1 MVENKNLILAIA
13 LSIVIVLGFEFLV
26 NKPRLDRE
34 RAQQAERQAATQTMP
49 TAPSQAPTGAQAPAT
64 QTNVPAAPGAPAAT
78 TPATPPVV
86 DRAGLI
92 AQQQRIRI
100 DTPAMSGSIVLKGAR
115 IDDLKLNHYR
125 ETVDRNSPAIILL
138 TPQGVQHSY
147 FAQFGWVGPQGVAVP
162 DDNTEW
168 TADQRTL
175 TLSTPVTLSWDN
187 GQGLRFERK
196 IALDGEYMFSVT
208 DRVVNSGSAAVQLFP
223 YGLVAR
229 DGLPHTQGFY
239 ILHEGPLAVMDGTLR
254 EPSYADLKTKQ
265 KIEFETTGGWLGFT
279 DKYWLVTLV
288 PDQKAAVKARFNH
301 SLFNGDDRFQADYLG
316 AAMSAAPGGTIEAT
330 NRVFA
335 GAKELNLLTY
345 YQDKLG
351 ITKFDLAIDFGWF
364 YFLTKPIFLI
374 LDYFYRLIGN
384 YGLAILLLTVLVKL
398 IFFPLANKSYK
409 AMNKMKLLQPEM
421 EKLKAKYGD
430 DRQKMSTEMMALYK
444 RVGANP
450 LAGCLPVVIQI
461 PVFFALYKVLFISI
475 EMRHAPFFG
484 WIHDLSAPDPTSV
497 FNLFGLLP
505 WAPPELHF
513 IAGTI
518 GAWPLIMG
526 VTMFMQQKMNP
537 APPDPVQAKIFLAM
551 PVIFTFILAPFA
563 SGLVIYWAWNNT
575 LSVLQQWVILRQMKA
590 HPVPAK

>member
-13 LSIVIVLGFEFLV
+13 LSIIIVLGFEFLV

-34 RAQQAERQAATQTMP
+34 RAAQADRQAATQTVP
-49 TAPSQAPTGAQAPAT
+49 APAAPQPAPAT
-64 QTNVPAAPGAPAAT
+64 PTTSVPAAPGAPAAT
-78 TPATPPVV
+78 APAAAAAV
-86 DRAGLI
+86 DRATLI
-92 AQQQRIRI
+92 AQQPRIRI
-100 DTPAMSGSIVLKGAR
+100 DTPEMQGSIQLKGAR
-115 IDDLKLNHYR
+115 IDDLRLTRYR
-125 ETVDRNSPAIILL
+125 ETIDPKSPAITLL
-138 TPQGVQHSY
+138 TPQGAPQSY

-162 DDNTEW
+162 NDDSIW
-168 TADQRTL
+168 VADKQTL
-175 TLSTPVTLSWDN
+175 TLSAPVTLSWDN
-187 GQGLRFERK
+187 GQGLRFERQ
-196 IALDGEYMFSVT
+196 IALDGEYMFRIT
-208 DRVVNSGSAAVQLFP
+208 DRVVNAGSAPVQLFP

-229 DGLPHTQGFY
+229 DGTPHTAGFY

-254 EPSYADLKTKQ
+254 EPSYSDLKDKK
-265 KIEFETTGGWLGFT
+265 KIEYDTTGGWLGIT

-288 PDQKAAVKARFNH
+288 PDQKTPVKARFNH
-301 SLFNGDDRFQADYLG
+301 TVFNGDDRYQADFLG
-316 AAMSAAPGGTIEAT
+316 QALTAAPGATIEAT

-335 GAKELNLLTY
+335 GAKELNLLNQY
-345 YQDKLG
+345 EENLG
-351 ITKFDLAIDFGWF
+351 IARFDLAIDFG
-364 YFLTKPIFLI
+364 YLKFLTKPIFLV
-374 LDYFYRLIGN
+374 LDYFYKLIGN

-398 IFFPLANKSYK
+398 LFFPLANKSYK

-421 EKLKAKYGD
+421 EKLRAKYGE

-450 LAGCLPVVIQI
+450 LAGCLPVIIQI

-484 WIHDLSAPDPTSV
+484 WIHDLSSPDPTSV

-505 WAPPELHF
+505 WAPPELMFMH
-513 IAGTI
+513 GTI

-526 VTMFMQQKMNP
+526 FTMFLQQQMNP
-537 APPDPVQAKIFLAM
+537 APPDPIQAKIFLAM

-575 LSVLQQWVILRQMKA
+575 LSVLQQWIILRQMKT
-590 HPVPAK
+590 HPAPAK

>member
-1 MVENKNLILAIA
+1 MVENKNLIIAIA
-13 LSIVIVLGFEFLV
+13 LSIIIVLGFEFLV

-34 RAQQAERQAATQTMP
+34 RAQQAERQAATQTVP
-49 TAPSQAPTGAQAPAT
+49 VAPQPAPGT
-64 QTNVPAAPGAPAAT
+64 QSTTVPPAPGAPAAT
-78 TPATPPVV
+78 APATAPAV
-86 DRAGLI
+86 DRAALI
-92 AQQQRIRI
+92 AQQPRIRI
-100 DTPAMSGSIVLKGAR
+100 DTPEMQGSILLKGAR
-115 IDDLKLNHYR
+115 LDDLKLTRYR
-125 ETVDRNSPAIILL
+125 ETIAPSSPAITLL
-138 TPQGVQHSY
+138 TPQGVQHAY

-162 DDNTEW
+162 NDDTDW
-168 TADQRTL
+168 MADQRTL
-175 TLSTPVTLSWDN
+175 TLNNPVTLSWDN

-208 DRVVNSGSAAVQLFP
+208 DRVVNSGSAPVQLFP

-229 DGLPHTQGFY
+229 DGTPKTEGFY

-254 EPSYADLKTKQ
+254 EPSYADLKDKK
-265 KIEFETTGGWLGFT
+265 KIEYDTTGGWLGIT
-279 DKYWLVTLV
+279 DKYWLVNLV
-288 PDQKAAVKARFNH
+288 PDQKTPVKARFNH
-301 SLFNGDDRFQADYLG
+301 TVFNGDDRYQADYLG
-316 AAMSAAPGGTIEAT
+316 PAMSAAPGGTVETT

-335 GAKELNLLTY
+335 GAKELNLLNQY
-345 YQDKLG
+345 KDQLG

-364 YFLTKPIFLI
+364 YFLTKPIFLV
-374 LDYFYRLIGN
+374 LDYFYKLIGN

-398 IFFPLANKSYK
+398 LFFPLANKSYK
-409 AMNKMKLLQPEM
+409 AMNRMKLLQPEM
-421 EKLKAKYGD
+421 EKLRAKYGD

-450 LAGCLPVVIQI
+450 LAGCLPVIIQI

-475 EMRHAPFFG
+475 EMRHAPFYG

-505 WAPPELHF
+505 WMPPELHF
-513 IAGTI
+513 MAGTI

-526 VTMFMQQKMNP
+526 LTMFLQQKMNP

-575 LSVLQQWVILRQMKA
+575 LSVLQQWVILRQMKS
-590 HPVPAK
+590 HPAPAK

>member
-26 NKPRLDRE
+26 NKPRMDRE
-34 RAQQAERQAATQTMP
+34 RALQAERQAATQTMP
-49 TAPSQAPTGAQAPAT
+49 TPAAPQTAPGVQTTAPS
-64 QTNVPAAPGAPAAT
+64 APGAPAAT
-78 TPATPPVV
+78 APANAAPTV
-86 DRAGLI
+86 DRAALI
-92 AQQQRIRI
+92 AQQQRVRI
-100 DTPAMSGSIVLKGAR
+100 DTPGMQGSILLKGAR
-115 IDDLKLNHYR
+115 IDDLKLAHYR
-125 ETVDRNSPAIILL
+125 ETVDPSSPAIVLL
-138 TPQGVQHSY
+138 TPQGAEHAY
-147 FAQFGWVGPQGVAVP
+147 FAQFGWVGPQGVPVP
-162 DDNTEW
+162 GDDTPW
-168 TADQRTL
+168 VADQPTL
-175 TLSTPVTLSWDN
+175 TLDKPVTLSWDN
-187 GQGLRFERK
+187 GQGLRFERQ
-196 IALDGEYMFSVT
+196 IALDGEYMFRVT
-208 DRVVNSGSAAVQLFP
+208 DRVVNSGAAPVQLLP

-229 DGLPHTQGFY
+229 DGTPKTAGFY

-254 EPSYADLKTKQ
+254 EPSYANVKDQK
-265 KIEFETTGGWLGFT
+265 KIEYDTTGGWLGIT

-288 PDQKAAVKARFNH
+288 PDQKAPVKARFNH
-301 SLFNGDDRFQADYLG
+301 TLFNGDDRYQADFLG
-316 AAMSAAPGGTIEAT
+316 QAMTVAPGATIEAT

-335 GAKELNLLTY
+335 GAKELNLLNQY
-345 YQDKLG
+345 KDQLG

-364 YFLTKPIFLI
+364 YFLTKPIFLV

-398 IFFPLANKSYK
+398 LFFPLANKSYK

-421 EKLKAKYGD
+421 EKLRAKYGD

-461 PVFFALYKVLFISI
+461 PVFFALYKVIFISI

-484 WIHDLSAPDPTSV
+484 WIHDLSMPDPTSV

-505 WAPPELHF
+505 WMPPELLFMH
-513 IAGTI
+513 GTI

-526 VTMFMQQKMNP
+526 FTMFMQQKMNP

-575 LSVLQQWVILRQMKA
+575 LSVLQQWVILRQMKS
-590 HPVPAK
+590 HPAPAKK

>member
-26 NKPRLDRE
+26 NKPRIDRE
-34 RAQQAERQAATQTMP
+34 RALQAERQAATQTMP
-49 TAPSQAPTGAQAPAT
+49 TAPQSAPGA
-64 QTNVPAAPGAPAAT
+64 QTNVPTAPGAPAAT
-78 TPATPPVV
+78 APATAPTI
-86 DRAGLI
+86 DRAALI
-92 AQQQRIRI
+92 AQQPRVKI
-100 DTPAMSGSIVLKGAR
+100 DTPAMQGSILLKGAR
-115 IDDLKLNHYR
+115 IDDLELTHYR
-125 ETVDRNSPAIILL
+125 ETVDPKSPAITLL
-138 TPQGVQHSY
+138 TPQGVQNAY
-147 FAQFGWVGPQGVAVP
+147 FAQFGWVGPKGIAVP
-162 DDNTEW
+162 GDDTEW

-175 TLSTPVTLSWDN
+175 TLNNPVTLHWDN
-187 GQGLRFERK
+187 GQGLRFERQ
-196 IALDGEYMFSVT
+196 IGLDGEYMFRVT
-208 DRVVNSGSAAVQLFP
+208 DRVVNTGADAVQLFP
-223 YGLVAR
+223 YGLVVR
-229 DGLPHTQGFY
+229 DGTPHTLGFY

-254 EPSYADLKTKQ
+254 EPSYANVKDQK
-265 KIEFETTGGWLGFT
+265 KIEYETTGGWLGMT

-288 PDQKAAVKARFNH
+288 PDQKAPAKARFNH
-301 SLFNGDDRFQADYLG
+301 SLFNGDDRYQADFLG
-316 AAMSAAPGGTIEAT
+316 PAMNVAPGATIEAT

-335 GAKELNLLTY
+335 GAKELNLLNQY
-345 YQDKLG
+345 GDQLG

-374 LDYFYRLIGN
+374 LDYLYKLIGN
-384 YGLAILLLTVLVKL
+384 YGVAILLLTVLVKL
-398 IFFPLANKSYK
+398 LFFPLANKSYK

-421 EKLKAKYGD
+421 EKLRAKYGD
-430 DRQKMSTEMMALYK
+430 DRQKMSQEMMALYK

-505 WAPPELHF
+505 WAPPELLFMH
-513 IAGTI
+513 GTI

-526 VTMFMQQKMNP
+526 LTMFLQQKMNP

-575 LSVLQQWVILRQMKA
+575 LSVLQQWVILRQMKS
-590 HPVPAK
+590 HPAPAKAK

>member
-26 NKPRLDRE
+26 NKPRTDRE
-34 RAQQAERQAATQTMP
+34 RALQAERQAATQTMP
-49 TAPSQAPTGAQAPAT
+49 APPAPQTAPGTA
-64 QTNVPAAPGAPAAT
+64 TNVPAAPGAPAAT
-78 TPATPPVV
+78 APATVPTV
-86 DRAGLI
+86 DRATLI
-92 AQQQRIRI
+92 AQQPRIRI
-100 DTPAMSGSIVLKGAR
+100 DTPAMEGSILVKGAR
-115 IDDLKLNHYR
+115 IDNLKLSHYR
-125 ETVDRNSPAIILL
+125 ETVDPNSPPITLL
-138 TPQGVQHSY
+138 NPQGVPYSY
-147 FAQFGWVGPQGVAVP
+147 FAQFGWVAPQGVPVP
-162 DDNTEW
+162 SDDTDW
-168 TADQRTL
+168 IADKQTL
-175 TLSTPVTLSWDN
+175 TLNNPVTLSWDN
-187 GQGLRFERK
+187 GQGLRFERT
-196 IALDGEYMFSVT
+196 IALDGEYMFSGT
-208 DRVVNSGSAAVQLFP
+208 DRVVNSGNAAVQLYP

-239 ILHEGPLAVMDGTLR
+239 ILHEGPLAVLDGTLR
-254 EPSYADLKTKQ
+254 EPSYADLKSKQ
-265 KIEFETTGGWLGFT
+265 KIEYETTGGWLGFT
-279 DKYWLVTLV
+279 DKFWLVTLV
-288 PDQKAAVKARFNH
+288 PDQKTPVKARFNH
-301 SLFNGDDRFQADYLG
+301 TTFNGDDRFQADFLG
-316 AAMSAAPGGTIEAT
+316 SAMSVPPGGAIEAT

-345 YQDKLG
+345 FQDKLG
-351 ITKFDLAIDFGWF
+351 IPKFDLAIDFGWF
-364 YFLTKPIFLI
+364 YILTKPIFLI
-374 LDYFYRLIGN
+374 LDYFYKLLGN

-421 EKLKAKYGD
+421 EKLRAKYGD
-430 DRQKMSTEMMALYK
+430 DRQKMSQEMMALYK

-505 WAPPELHF
+505 WAPPELLFMH
-513 IAGTI
+513 GTI

-526 VTMFMQQKMNP
+526 LSMFLQQKMNP
-537 APPDPVQAKIFLAM
+537 APPDPIQAKIFLAM

-575 LSVLQQWVILRQMKA
+575 LSVLQQWVILRKMKA
-590 HPVPAK
+590 HPAPAKK